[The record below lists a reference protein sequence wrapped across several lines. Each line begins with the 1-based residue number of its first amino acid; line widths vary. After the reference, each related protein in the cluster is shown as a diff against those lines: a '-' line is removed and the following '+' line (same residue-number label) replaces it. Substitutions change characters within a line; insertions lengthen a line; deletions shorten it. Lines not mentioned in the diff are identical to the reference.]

1 MDASVAAGQLR
12 TMARTWYTANETGRE
27 QGVEATV
34 VRLRSLV
41 SGDGALPGLI
51 IMGTA
56 VLLVLLIACINQA
69 NILLVNAWI
78 RTRELSLRSAL
89 GAGRGR
95 LVTLLMGESVILA
108 VLGGALGLG
117 LAWLGLRGLG
127 TMVPQGGAG
136 DIEPRLNG
144 LVLSATL
151 LLSLGASVIAG
162 GVPALRAS
170 RTSVAQTLNE
180 GGAATG
186 AGRSAARLR
195 RSLVVAEVTLSVVLL
210 SGAALAIRTFQAQ
223 LDTETG
229 LEPETLLVF
238 DVRLPRARYPDRAAA
253 GQFFDE
259 AMLRLEAIP
268 GVTTASAGSALPL
281 GASRSNL
288 HRVFLLEGAP
298 EPPAG
303 PDFGAL
309 WIEVDPDYLQA
320 LGIEPLRGRGFSSDD
335 TREST
340 PVIMVNEAMARR
352 MSPEEEVLGRRI
364 RSWRDE
370 DRLREIVA
378 VVPDI
383 QLRGMAGG
391 DQPAVY
397 VPRAQGEF
405 TNLSLLVRTEGDP
418 MASLPAVR
426 AAMAEVDGDL
436 ALQGLR
442 TLHEA
447 HREDLAGVRTITVLF
462 GVFGGLALT
471 LALSGVYG
479 VVALSVA
486 QRNREIGI
494 RMALGGTSRGIL
506 SGILWEGARL
516 ALVGAVLGF
525 ALSAVLS
532 RVLSSR
538 IVGLP
543 GMDPGTVVGLA
554 GLLGGAV
561 LLASSVPALRAT
573 RVDPVR
579 ALKAD

>member
-1 MDASVAAGQLR
+1 
-12 TMARTWYTANETGRE
+12 
-27 QGVEATV
+27 
-34 VRLRSLV
+34 
-41 SGDGALPGLI
+41 
-51 IMGTA
+51 
-56 VLLVLLIACINQA
+56 
-69 NILLVNAWI
+69 
-78 RTRELSLRSAL
+78 
-89 GAGRGR
+89 
-95 LVTLLMGESVILA
+95 
-108 VLGGALGLG
+108 
-117 LAWLGLRGLG
+117 
-127 TMVPQGGAG
+127 
-136 DIEPRLNG
+136 
-144 LVLSATL
+144 
-151 LLSLGASVIAG
+151 
-162 GVPALRAS
+162 
-170 RTSVAQTLNE
+170 
-180 GGAATG
+180 
-186 AGRSAARLR
+186 
-195 RSLVVAEVTLSVVLL
+195 
-210 SGAALAIRTFQAQ
+210 
-223 LDTETG
+223 
-229 LEPETLLVF
+229 
-238 DVRLPRARYPDRAAA
+238 
-253 GQFFDE
+253 
-259 AMLRLEAIP
+259 MLRLEAIP

-340 PVIMVNEAMARR
+340 PVIMVNEAMA
-352 MSPEEEVLGRRI
+352 
-364 RSWRDE
+364 
-370 DRLREIVA
+370 
-378 VVPDI
+378 
-383 QLRGMAGG
+383 
-391 DQPAVY
+391 
-397 VPRAQGEF
+397 
-405 TNLSLLVRTEGDP
+405 
-418 MASLPAVR
+418 
-426 AAMAEVDGDL
+426 EVDGDL

-447 HREDLAGVRTITVLF
+447 HRENLAGVRIITVLF
-462 GVFGGLALT
+462 GVFGGLALA

-532 RVLSSR
+532 RVLSSQV
-538 IVGLP
+538 VGLP

-561 LLASSVPALRAT
+561 LLASSVPAMRAT